1 MKSFFKSQKSIGNQS
16 STMTMNFSSKEKYR
30 RKLFNMKLSPL
41 RVFLSFINFC
51 NKSGSA
57 FYAIFAKTW
66 LTG

>member
-41 RVFLSFINFC
+41 RVFLSFINF
-51 NKSGSA
+51 
-57 FYAIFAKTW
+57 
-66 LTG
+66 